1 MQLRTRRSG
10 ILTTT
15 ADLALQIGSLL
26 EALDRARSAM
36 RAADPSG
43 RLWAACVLFLR
54 QAQRFGVSA
63 SRARG
68 VRAQRERRLGELA
81 ERAGDIRAAI
91 VHYRAALA
99 SQAGVGVTR
108 RLARLVAVEPTAAT
122 PPRGFANP
130 SRAGR
135 PSRRFDSTRGGNR
148 AVRWGRA
155 SRPRLIRR
163 KTHET
168 AYPDRRQTARRPES
182 PRPRRHDA
190 AEGQPEHVPHRGPD
204 ARGRRP
210 AVSERMKKY
219 WANRRKARKS

>member
-135 PSRRFDSTRGGNR
+135 PPADSTRLVAATERSGGGGHP
-148 AVRWGRA
+148 ARA
-155 SRPRLIRR
+155 SFGEKPMKPRIQIVGRLPVDLNRRVRAAATRR
-163 KTHET
+163 KVSLNTFLIEALTH
-168 AYPDRRQTARRPES
+168 AVAARPS
-182 PRPRRHDA
+182 A
-190 AEGQPEHVPHRGPD
+190 SA
-204 ARGRRP
+204 
-210 AVSERMKKY
+210 
-219 WANRRKARKS
+219 